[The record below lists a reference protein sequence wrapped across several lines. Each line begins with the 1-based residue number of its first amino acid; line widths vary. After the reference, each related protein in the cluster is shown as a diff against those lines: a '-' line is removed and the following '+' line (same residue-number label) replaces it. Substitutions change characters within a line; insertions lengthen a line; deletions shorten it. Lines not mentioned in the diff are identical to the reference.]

1 LLSRDFFKRIG
12 SPATLALPGPI
23 GMEWFGVS
31 EVPAMTLIDQTEPST
46 PLQALLD
53 RRLLDLPDHLF
64 DILPVGV
71 YVCDGAGL
79 LVRYNR
85 AAAELWGCSP
95 KLGDPT
101 VRYCGSYR
109 LYHLDGRHVPH
120 AKCPMADV
128 LATGE
133 GLRDQEIVIERPDGT
148 RVVAL
153 VNIEAIKADSG
164 RVVGAVNVF
173 REKPEPRS
181 AQAPLNGGG
190 RNSDEFLQALSAAL
204 YTTDAAGRIT
214 FYNDAAA
221 ELWGFRPQLGTSEFC
236 GSWKLYWPDG
246 TPLPHHECPM
256 ALTLKERRPIR
267 GMEAVAE
274 RPDGTRVPF
283 IPYPTPLFDAS
294 GTLIGAVN
302 MLVDISDRHEAE
314 QRIRESEARYRD
326 LAAIVESSDDAVLS
340 KDLNSIIKSWN
351 KGAERLFGYTADE
364 AIGKPV
370 TMLIPADRR
379 DEEPSILAR
388 IRRGERV
395 EHYET
400 IRQRKD
406 GSTID
411 ISLTISP
418 VRDQDGTI
426 IGASKIA
433 RDITERRRAEQQQ
446 HLLIREMDHRI
457 KNLFAVASGMI
468 AMSAR
473 SAETPLE
480 LASALRDRLMALA
493 QAHALTLA
501 VPSNGGRRGEQSTTL
516 RTLIETILSPYD
528 GRTDGGNARV
538 TISGSNIPIA
548 GSAVTSFALLLHEFA
563 TNAAKYGSLSNS
575 TGHVDIACSDIDG
588 QVALTWTERGGP
600 RIDHQSD
607 GEGFGSLL
615 AHATVKRQFAGE
627 ISRHWDPEGL
637 TIRLTF
643 PRDRV
648 IAD

>member
-1 LLSRDFFKRIG
+1 
-12 SPATLALPGPI
+12 
-23 GMEWFGVS
+23 
-31 EVPAMTLIDQTEPST
+31 MTLIDQTETSA

-53 RRLLDLPDHLF
+53 GRLLVFPDHLL

-95 KLGDPT
+95 KVGDPT

-133 GLRDQEIVIERPDGT
+133 GLRDQEIVIERADGT

-164 RVVGAVNVF
+164 RVVGAINVF

-181 AQAPLNGGG
+181 AQLPLSGDG
-190 RNSDEFLQALSAAL
+190 RNSDELLQALPAAL

-214 FYNDAAA
+214 FYNEAAA
-221 ELWGFRPQLGTSEFC
+221 ELRGFRPQLGTSEFC

-302 MLVDISDRHEAE
+302 MLVDITDRHEAE

-326 LAAIVESSDDAVLS
+326 LAAIIESSDDAVLS

-351 KGAERLFGYTADE
+351 QGAERLFGYTANE

-370 TMLIPADRR
+370 TILIPTDRR
-379 DEEPSILAR
+379 D
-388 IRRGERV
+388 
-395 EHYET
+395 
-400 IRQRKD
+400 
-406 GSTID
+406 
-411 ISLTISP
+411 
-418 VRDQDGTI
+418 
-426 IGASKIA
+426 
-433 RDITERRRAEQQQ
+433 
-446 HLLIREMDHRI
+446 
-457 KNLFAVASGMI
+457 
-468 AMSAR
+468 
-473 SAETPLE
+473 
-480 LASALRDRLMALA
+480 
-493 QAHALTLA
+493 
-501 VPSNGGRRGEQSTTL
+501 
-516 RTLIETILSPYD
+516 
-528 GRTDGGNARV
+528 
-538 TISGSNIPIA
+538 
-548 GSAVTSFALLLHEFA
+548 
-563 TNAAKYGSLSNS
+563 
-575 TGHVDIACSDIDG
+575 
-588 QVALTWTERGGP
+588 
-600 RIDHQSD
+600 
-607 GEGFGSLL
+607 
-615 AHATVKRQFAGE
+615 
-627 ISRHWDPEGL
+627 
-637 TIRLTF
+637 
-643 PRDRV
+643 
-648 IAD
+648 

>member
-1 LLSRDFFKRIG
+1 
-12 SPATLALPGPI
+12 
-23 GMEWFGVS
+23 
-31 EVPAMTLIDQTEPST
+31 MTLIDRIDAAT
-46 PLQALLD
+46 PLQAFLD
-53 RRLLDLPDHLF
+53 ERVLDLPDRLLDL
-64 DILPVGV
+64 LPVGV
-71 YVCDGAGL
+71 YVCDLAGHI
-79 LVRYNR
+79 VRYNR
-85 AAAELWGCSP
+85 AAAVLWGCSP
-95 KLGDPT
+95 KIGDPT

-109 LYHLDGRHVPH
+109 LYHLDGGYVPH

-133 GLRDQEIVIERPDGT
+133 GLRDQEIMIGRPDGT
-148 RVVAL
+148 RIVAL
-153 VNIEAIKADSG
+153 VNIEAIRAASG
-164 RVVGAVNVF
+164 RVVGAINVF
-173 REKPEPRS
+173 REKPE
-181 AQAPLNGGG
+181 QASGQLPSNEGG
-190 RNSDEFLQALSAAL
+190 RTPSELLQALPAAL

-214 FYNDAAA
+214 FYNEAAA

-246 TPLPHHECPM
+246 TPLPHSECPM

-274 RPDGTRVPF
+274 RPNGTRVPF
-283 IPYPTPLFDAS
+283 IPFPTPLFDAS

-302 MLVDISDRHEAE
+302 MLVDITERREAE
-314 QRIRESEARYRD
+314 QRIRDSEARYRQ
-326 LAAIVESSDDAVLS
+326 LAAIIESSEDAVLS
-340 KDLNSIIKSWN
+340 KDLNSVIKSWN
-351 KGAERLFGYTADE
+351 QGAERLFGYTADE

-370 TMLIPADRR
+370 TILIPADRR

-418 VRDQDGTI
+418 VRDQEGKI

-433 RDITERRRAEQQQ
+433 RDITERRRAEEQQ
-446 HLLIREMDHRI
+446 HLLVREMDHRI

-473 SAETPLE
+473 SAKTPQE

-501 VPSNGGRRGEQSTTL
+501 VPSKGGRRSEQSTTL
-516 RTLIETILSPYD
+516 HTLIETILSPYD
-528 GRTDGGNARV
+528 GRTDAGSARV
-538 TISGSNIPIA
+538 TISGPNISIA
-548 GSAVTSFALLLHEFA
+548 SSAVTSFALLLHEFA
-563 TNAAKYGSLSNS
+563 TNAAKYGALSNS
-575 TGHVDIACSDIDG
+575 GGYIDVACSEDDG
-588 QVALTWTERGGP
+588 QFALTWTERGGP
-600 RIDHQSD
+600 RVDHHTD
-607 GEGFGSLL
+607 GDGFGTLL
-615 AHATVKRQFAGE
+615 AQATVKGQFAGE
-627 ISRHWDPEGL
+627 ISRDWKPDGL
-637 TIRLTF
+637 TIQLTF
-643 PRDRV
+643 AKDRV
-648 IAD
+648 IAE